1 VGEIAYQLEF
11 ELQQS
16 FSKLFK
22 SKINVTPSEFRQLLI
37 EKSEGVQ
44 NPQTLDYQTDSQA
57 FGVKKGEIL
66 RG

>member
-1 VGEIAYQLEF
+1 MGEIAYQLEF
-11 ELQQS
+11 EHQQS

-22 SKINVTPSEFRQLLI
+22 SKINVTPSEFRQRLI
-37 EKSEGVQ
+37 EKSEGLQ